1 MKQSYNRLL
10 NDITE
15 LYFIYCFI
23 FPKEYVIRNDELIEH
38 FYAGEDRL
46 PHRVVDEMPLGH
58 TVGLDSLYVRVCNCL
73 TEYRGGIIGLYGT
86 GGVGKT
92 TLMKK
97 INNRFLETWHR
108 FDTVIWVA
116 MSQQANVR
124 AAQEVAC
131 GKVEQR
137 MKEPEKYSTS

>member
-1 MKQSYNRLL
+1 MR
-10 NDITE
+10 
-15 LYFIYCFI
+15 
-23 FPKEYVIRNDELIEH
+23 H
-38 FYAGEDRL
+38 
-46 PHRVVDEMPLGH
+46 VVADEMPLGH